1 MTLIT
6 YNFSTMVECGMCHE
20 NYEEVGAKIPKL
32 LPCGHSLCLSCLRKD
47 SNCGYVKCL
56 FCKISQVIPNGYI
69 ENFPTNRQTIKA
81 LENNM
86 KIYTVPSS
94 GEALEIDYHVT
105 ENFQQDGNSFS
116 FGGAQQQRC
125 HDQGNASILE
135 SSLNERHVM
144 NHSDTGTNDIR
155 EHGTVGSA
163 RNEHDRDPWYLRQF
177 NMYQSHDTET
187 PPTIQENDINVNPR
201 RRWNCHCFITSILLF
216 ISLVLFIY
224 GARELL
230 K

>member
-1 MTLIT
+1 M
-6 YNFSTMVECGMCHE
+6 MAECGLYHE
-20 NYEEVGAKIPKL
+20 NYKEEGAKCPKL

-47 SNCGYVKCL
+47 SICGYTKCP
-56 FCKISQVIPNGYI
+56 FCKISYVIPNGYI
-69 ENFPTNRQTIKA
+69 ENFPTNRQTIK
-81 LENNM
+81 LWENNT

-94 GEALEIDYHVT
+94 GEALGMDYHLT
-105 ENFQQDGNSFS
+105 ENCQPDGNSSS
-116 FGGAQQQRC
+116 FDSAQQRC
-125 HDQGNASILE
+125 HDQWNASVLE
-135 SSLNERHVM
+135 SSLQERHVM
-144 NHSDTGTNDIR
+144 DHSDKGTNDIR
-155 EHGTVGSA
+155 EHGTVVSA
-163 RNEHDRDPWYLRQF
+163 RNELDRDPWYLRQF